1 MEMESGMFVTMALLV
16 LEPEKRKITMSTA
29 GHPAPIL
36 RTPDGTVSELQIKGD
51 IPLGVLE
58 DYEYG
63 ETEYALKSGD
73 LVLLY
78 TDGITEAMSS
88 SGEMFGAARL
98 KEVVSS
104 GGQDPRQVLASIS
117 RSVEEHAAGHPQSD
131 DLTMVCFA
139 VD

>member
-1 MEMESGMFVTMALLV
+1 
-16 LEPEKRKITMSTA
+16 
-29 GHPAPIL
+29 
-36 RTPDGTVSELQIKGD
+36 
-51 IPLGVLE
+51 
-58 DYEYG
+58 
-63 ETEYALKSGD
+63 
-73 LVLLY
+73 LY